1 MTKPI
6 VIQTEQFLSKEYSRV
21 CGEYKGNFKVCLN
34 HHHNMILITSVPDF
48 MLLVYSQL
56 FFLVQDISF
65 HNCQKF
71 NFSIDLVELFNR
83 SLGNDSLSLKSL

>member
-6 VIQTEQFLSKEYSRV
+6 VIQTEQFLSRECSRV
-21 CGEYKGNFKVCLN
+21 CGEYKGNSKVCLN
-34 HHHNMILITSVPDF
+34 DHGNIILITSVPDLL
-48 MLLVYSQL
+48 LLVYFKL
-56 FFLVQDISF
+56 FFLVQDTSF

-83 SLGNDSLSLKSL
+83 SLGNDSSPLKSL